1 MDRMLLSRK
10 AEEEQKV
17 NFELNEDEEML
28 KAVVERFVA
37 DRYDVERRRSYLN
50 EEAGYSAD
58 NWSVLAELGVLAV
71 PFSDEDGGLGL
82 DATALSVIFQA
93 LGAGIVVEP
102 VLESAILPGLYIAAG
117 LAGDLRDDWVAGLI
131 SGERRVA
138 MARQEMTL
146 RDPALPRET
155 TVRSN
160 GDDVTI
166 EGEKAYAIAGGMAD
180 GFIVSAIGEDG
191 VEALFLIPADAE
203 GLDTREWRL
212 ADGSFTA
219 SLTLEGVT
227 IPASNRLAIDDADQ
241 QRIETL
247 ASLARS
253 SEALGIMGAMFNE
266 TLEYLRTREQF
277 GMPLGKFQAVQHR
290 MAGQYALLEQSRA
303 LIELAVVSENSP
315 EFAANTDGARAFIA
329 ENALEL
335 GHEMIQLH
343 GGMGVTDE
351 LAIGQGHKRLL
362 VLSRWPEAPLVTL
375 DRYAG
380 AL

>member
-1 MDRMLLSRK
+1 M
-10 AEEEQKV
+10 

-28 KAVVERFVA
+28 KAVVERFVG
-37 DRYDVERRRSYLN
+37 DRYDVERRRGYLN
-50 EEAGYSAD
+50 EDSGFSAE
-58 NWSVLAELGVLAV
+58 NWSVLAELGILAV
-71 PFSDEDGGLGL
+71 PFSDDDGGLGL

-102 VLESAILPGLYIAAG
+102 VLESAILPGLYLAEG
-117 LAGDLRDDWVAGLI
+117 LSGELRDDWVAGII
-131 SGERRVA
+131 SGERRLA
-138 MARQEMTL
+138 MARREMGL
-146 RDPALPRET
+146 IGNDRPHQT
-155 TVRSN
+155 TVRTTGESVIV
-160 GDDVTI
+160 D
-166 EGEKAYAIAGGMAD
+166 GEKAYAIAGGKAD

-191 VEALFLIPADAE
+191 AESLYLIPADAE

-227 IPASNRLAIDDADQ
+227 IPASNRLELDAAGQ

-290 MAGQYALLEQSRA
+290 MAGQYALLEQCRA
-303 LIELAVVSENSP
+303 LVELAVVNESKP
-315 EFAANTDGARAFIA
+315 DFTTNTDGARAFIA
-329 ENALEL
+329 EHALEL

-375 DRYAG
+375 DRYAA